1 MSESRHLPAH
11 ITHEAAHWHAL
22 QREGP
27 LSAAQHAQFM
37 DWLVASPEHLR
48 EYLAIGRVAGELGE
62 AMRGMPIDL
71 QALIDDESTPSVPD
85 NVVALS
91 ARRSPAPAKTLS
103 SPPAPLPGVRLSRA
117 CLPRFAAAAV
127 LLLAVAIGVR
137 VSWPQS
143 GHYVAA
149 HGTPRSFALSDGTIV
164 HLNAESALSMRFG
177 LFSRRVELSRGQ
189 ASFIVAQDRRPFAV
203 HAAGL
208 QIQDIGT
215 TFDVSLH
222 REQARIGVTEGRV
235 HITSDAGEDRLLA
248 DLRAGQSAR
257 VDYRDHAVSVS
268 QEDVDTMTAWWDRR
282 IVFRDEPLREV
293 AEQFNRLNAVRLRI
307 DDASAGALRLTGNLA
322 ADDLESLR
330 VFLDQQPTLTTTV
343 TASEIRVS
351 ARTAERTGDRK
362 STAR

>member
-1 MSESRHLPAH
+1 MSELGHLPAH

-27 LSAAQHAQFM
+27 LSTTQQAQFM

-62 AMRGMPIDL
+62 AMRAMPIDL
-71 QALIDDESTPSVPD
+71 QALIDDESTPSAPD
-85 NVVALS
+85 NVVALPVRNS
-91 ARRSPAPAKTLS
+91 PRPSKAVPERRSR
-103 SPPAPLPGVRLSRA
+103 LPKAR
-117 CLPRFAAAAV
+117 LPRFATAAV
-127 LLLAVAIGVR
+127 LLLCLGIGVR
-137 VSWPQS
+137 ASWPQS

-149 HGTPRSFALSDGTIV
+149 HGAPRSFALPDGTVV
-164 HLNAESALSMRFG
+164 HLNAESALSTRFS

-189 ASFIVAQDRRPFAV
+189 ASFTVAQDRRPFAV

-235 HITSDAGEDRLLA
+235 HIISDADEDRLLA

-268 QEDVDTMTAWWDRR
+268 HEDVDTMTAWWERR

-307 DDASAGALRLTGNLA
+307 DDAAAGELRLTGNLS
-322 ADDLESLR
+322 ADDLDSLR
-330 VFLDQQPTLTTTV
+330 VFLDQQPTLTTIA
-343 TASEIRVS
+343 TANEIRVRS
-351 ARTAERTGDRK
+351 RTAEAAGEREPI
-362 STAR
+362 AR